1 MMPMWDGVAVY
12 RCSRIQVGS
21 AGQSGHLKLPMRSLR
36 STSKERET
44 DEYPYKYSK
53 FCEHPGGA
61 KEFLPVLHLED
72 GARRQIFQA
81 DQGSL

>member
-44 DEYPYKYSK
+44 DEYPYNHSK
-53 FCEHPGGA
+53 FCEHPGRA
-61 KEFLPVLHLED
+61 KEFLPVLCLED
-72 GARRQIFQA
+72 GAGSQVLQA
-81 DQGSL
+81 DEDSL